1 MNPTSSITTPILYSF
16 RRCPYAM
23 RARMALASSSIRYAI
38 REVALKSKP
47 AELVAASPKATVP
60 VLVLPEGRVIEQSL
74 DIMLWALAQHD
85 PQQWLAEDQSTMHA
99 MLSLIAV
106 NDGPFKFHLDRM
118 KYANRYV
125 DALPEQH
132 RTEAVK
138 LLYALEQ
145 RLSSHAYLFGD
156 QAKLADIAI
165 FPFIRQFAHAD
176 AAASAELATP
186 RLQAWLTRW
195 ELSALFAAVMT
206 KHIAWQPEHEVIYVQ
221 S

>member
-1 MNPTSSITTPILYSF
+1 MSSSLPIVTPILYSF

-23 RARMALASSSIRYAI
+23 RARMALASASIRYAI
-38 REVALKSKP
+38 REVVLKSKP

-85 PQQWLAEDQSTMHA
+85 PQQWLDDQPTMHA

-118 KYANRYV
+118 KYVNRYV
-125 DALPEQH
+125 DAMPEQH
-132 RTEAVK
+132 RTEAVT

-145 RLSSHAYLFGD
+145 RLSSHAYLFGE
-156 QAKLADIAI
+156 QTKLADIAI

-176 AAASAELATP
+176 AAAFAELPLP
-186 RLQAWLTRW
+186 RLQAWLKHW
-195 ELSALFAAVMT
+195 ESSALFAAVMT

-221 S
+221 G